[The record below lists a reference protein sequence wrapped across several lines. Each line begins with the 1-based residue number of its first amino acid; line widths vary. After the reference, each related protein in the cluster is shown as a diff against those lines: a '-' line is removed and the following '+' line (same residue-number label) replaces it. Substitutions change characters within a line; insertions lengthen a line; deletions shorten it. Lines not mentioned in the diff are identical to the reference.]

1 MPRPHT
7 DTPLP
12 LSPIQALLSLSVRVS
27 CVLPYAN
34 GELLAEMHKAGT
46 IVEEEYVDTGCRVVA
61 YVPRPL
67 ASRLGKLLGDGEGR
81 SRVEIGAGSEAPESV
96 GDSSPAD

>member
-1 MPRPHT
+1 MEYKRPQRRRAAKGPVDARGGASRARDARSFPT
-7 DTPLP
+7 
-12 LSPIQALLSLSVRVS
+12 
-27 CVLPYAN
+27 
-34 GELLAEMHKAGT
+34 AG
-46 IVEEEYVDTGCRVVA
+46 GRVVA

-81 SRVEIGAGSEAPESV
+81 SRVEIGAGSKAPESV